1 MLHSFQPSSIKE
13 SLLGSG
19 SPTDYFAT
27 YASIPQYIST
37 DVRCLFMENSEY
49 MSFDM
54 TQADRVSIRLES
66 DKMRGIYI
74 YIGKDWFCDIE
85 SR

>member
-1 MLHSFQPSSIKE
+1 
-13 SLLGSG
+13 
-19 SPTDYFAT
+19 
-27 YASIPQYIST
+27 
-37 DVRCLFMENSEY
+37 